1 MAASTMLKRLLNRGK
16 SSQEV
21 AEAPAEVD
29 ALASDDAVVTR
40 TATPTTVIKPK
51 RGAKSMRDS
60 DIKDEMGRSAEQIA
74 AEAAQEFD
82 IDAVVRKA
90 AAMPDAVV
98 EKHIV
103 KSPSVDAPKPTRLT
117 QQQHS
122 QAPAS
127 PAPAPA
133 SAPAPVAAPS
143 KPRVSVEAGHI
154 QLPSP
159 SVEAIAQTRKARAA
173 YWDAIGTSDIDFL
186 GYPVSPQV
194 LGMPA
199 WPTQTQRFRVV
210 RTENSLIIASEG
222 LSDPFGA
229 FDARA
234 QGHGHGNGFGVEVF
248 LEICG
253 AQEMSAD
260 DIRKTW
266 AFKAVEHVAR
276 IFAFGEDLSALVQN
290 NDVLSVDLPSNCVP
304 AGWIV
309 PGVAEPAG
317 ALLNI
322 GLPNGRSTFDGM
334 PLGTVRAVPLT
345 PIYPE
350 ELESCLI
357 EGASERRA
365 LANDLLTTG
374 IGHRMRTSRTSL
386 R

>member
-1 MAASTMLKRLLNRGK
+1 MAASTMLKRLLGRGK
-16 SSQEV
+16 TSEQ
-21 AEAPAEVD
+21 AAAAPASVD
-29 ALASDDAVVTR
+29 VSELDTAVE
-40 TATPTTVIKPK
+40 AKTPAAAPKLTPK
-51 RGAKSMRDS
+51 RGTKSMRDS
-60 DIKDEMGRSAEQIA
+60 DIKDELGRSAEQIA

-90 AAMPDAVV
+90 AAMPDAAF
-98 EKHIV
+98 EKTPTKTTV
-103 KSPSVDAPKPTRLT
+103 ADTAAPNEPA
-117 QQQHS
+117 QQPQIAART
-122 QAPAS
+122 APAT
-127 PAPAPA
+127 PAPAT
-133 SAPAPVAAPS
+133 PVAAP
-143 KPRVSVEAGHI
+143 KARVPVEGGHI

-173 YWDAIGTSDIDFL
+173 YWDAIGVSDVDFL

-199 WPTQTQRFRVV
+199 WPTQTQRFRVI
-210 RTENSLIIASEG
+210 RTQNSLIIASEG
-222 LSDPFGA
+222 LSDPFGT
-229 FDARA
+229 FDTRG
-234 QGHGHGNGFGVEVF
+234 QGNGFGVEVF

-253 AQEMSAD
+253 GQELSAE

-276 IFAFGEDLSALVQN
+276 IFAFGQDLAAMVHD

-322 GLPNGRSTFDGM
+322 GQPSDRVDIAGM
-334 PLGTVRAVPLT
+334 PLGPVRAVPLT

-374 IGHRMRTSRTSL
+374 IGHRMKTSRTSL

>member
-1 MAASTMLKRLLNRGK
+1 MAASTMLKRFLKRGK
-16 SSQEV
+16 TSQEG
-21 AEAPAEVD
+21 AEAPAGV
-29 ALASDDAVVTR
+29 ASGAA
-40 TATPTTVIKPK
+40 TAGAATSTTPPAPVLKPK
-51 RGAKSMRDS
+51 RGSKSMRDS
-60 DIKDEMGRSAEQIA
+60 DIKDELGRSAEQIA
-74 AEAAQEFD
+74 AEAAKEFD

-90 AAMPDAVV
+90 AAMPDVVFDKPVAKAV
-98 EKHIV
+98 IA
-103 KSPSVDAPKPTRLT
+103 D
-117 QQQHS
+117 
-122 QAPAS
+122 
-127 PAPAPA
+127 APAPHKA
-133 SAPAPVAAPS
+133 STQHNASPPSAPTTAPVAAP
-143 KPRVSVEAGHI
+143 KPRVTVARGHI
-154 QLPSP
+154 QLANP
-159 SVEAIAQTRKARAA
+159 SVDAIAQTRKARSA
-173 YWDAIGTSDIDFL
+173 YWDAIGVSDADFL

-210 RTENSLIIASEG
+210 RTSNSLIIASEG

-229 FDARA
+229 FDTR
-234 QGHGHGNGFGVEVF
+234 GRGNGFGVEVF

-253 AQEMSAD
+253 GQEVSAE

-276 IFAFGEDLSALVQN
+276 IFAFAENLGALVQD

-304 AGWIV
+304 TGWIV

-322 GLPNGRSTFDGM
+322 GQPSGRSNFANM
-334 PLGTVRAVPLT
+334 PLGPVRAVPLT

-374 IGHRMRTSRTSL
+374 IGHRMKTSRTSL

>member
-1 MAASTMLKRLLNRGK
+1 MAASTMLKRLLGRGK
-16 SSQEV
+16 TSEQ
-21 AEAPAEVD
+21 AAGAPASIDV
-29 ALASDDAVVTR
+29 SDPKAAVE
-40 TATPTTVIKPK
+40 AKTPVAAPKLKPK
-51 RGAKSMRDS
+51 RGTKSMRDS
-60 DIKDEMGRSAEQIA
+60 DIKDELGRSAEQIA

-90 AAMPDAVV
+90 AAMPDAVF
-98 EKHIV
+98 EKT
-103 KSPSVDAPKPTRLT
+103 PTKT
-117 QQQHS
+117 TV
-122 QAPAS
+122 AD
-127 PAPAPA
+127 A
-133 SAPAPVAAPS
+133 SAPSATPAQQSQIAARTAPATPVAAP
-143 KPRVSVEAGHI
+143 KARVTVEGGHI

-173 YWDAIGTSDIDFL
+173 YWDAIGVSDVDFL

-199 WPTQTQRFRVV
+199 WPTQTQRFRVI
-210 RTENSLIIASEG
+210 RTQNSLIIASEG
-222 LSDPFGA
+222 LSDPFGT
-229 FDARA
+229 FDTRG
-234 QGHGHGNGFGVEVF
+234 QGNGFGVEVF

-253 AQEMSAD
+253 GQELAAE

-276 IFAFGEDLSALVQN
+276 IFAFGQDLAAMVHD

-322 GLPNGRSTFDGM
+322 GQPSGRVNIAGM
-334 PLGTVRAVPLT
+334 PLGPVRAVPLT

-365 LANDLLTTG
+365 LANDLLTAG
-374 IGHRMRTSRTSL
+374 IGHRMKTSRTSL

>member
-1 MAASTMLKRLLNRGK
+1 MAASTMLKRLLGRGK
-16 SSQEV
+16 TSQEV
-21 AEAPAEVD
+21 AEAPAVVDVPEQEVVE
-29 ALASDDAVVTR
+29 AVK
-40 TATPTTVIKPK
+40 TAPPAPVLKPK
-51 RGAKSMRDS
+51 RGTKSMRDS
-60 DIKDEMGRSAEQIA
+60 DIKDELGRSAEQIA

-98 EKHIV
+98 EKPLAQAVAASAPEAPAPQAPAQAQPQVAAQIAPATAAP
-103 KSPSVDAPKPTRLT
+103 KAAPKP
-117 QQQHS
+117 
-122 QAPAS
+122 
-127 PAPAPA
+127 
-133 SAPAPVAAPS
+133 
-143 KPRVSVEAGHI
+143 RVTVEKGHI
-154 QLPSP
+154 QLSSP
-159 SVEAIAQTRKARAA
+159 SVEAIAQTRRARAA
-173 YWDAIGTSDIDFL
+173 YWDAVGVSDVDFL

-210 RTENSLIIASEG
+210 RTANSLIIASEG

-229 FDARA
+229 FDMRG
-234 QGHGHGNGFGVEVF
+234 QGNGFGVEVF

-253 AQEMSAD
+253 GQELSAE

-276 IFAFGEDLSALVQN
+276 IFAFGQDLAAMVHD

-322 GLPNGRSTFDGM
+322 GQPSGRTHIADM
-334 PLGTVRAVPLT
+334 PLGPVRAVPLT

-374 IGHRMRTSRTSL
+374 IGHRMKTSRTSL

>member
-1 MAASTMLKRLLNRGK
+1 MAANTMLKRLLGRGK
-16 SSQEV
+16 TTEEAATTPASVNVSAPERAV
-21 AEAPAEVD
+21 EAKAPA
-29 ALASDDAVVTR
+29 AAPKLT
-40 TATPTTVIKPK
+40 PK
-51 RGAKSMRDS
+51 RGTKSMRDS
-60 DIKDEMGRSAEQIA
+60 DIKDELGRSAEQIA

-90 AAMPDAVV
+90 AAMPDVVV
-98 EKHIV
+98 EKPV
-103 KSPSVDAPKPTRLT
+103 AKSVVADGPAPSAPESEPEP
-117 QQQHS
+117 
-122 QAPAS
+122 APQPQVAARIAPVIPAAS
-127 PAPAPA
+127 P
-133 SAPAPVAAPS
+133 
-143 KPRVSVEAGHI
+143 KGRVTVEGGHI

-159 SVEAIAQTRKARAA
+159 SVEAIAQTRRARTA
-173 YWDAIGTSDIDFL
+173 YWDAVGTSDVDFL

-199 WPTQTQRFRVV
+199 WPTQTQRFRVI

-222 LSDPFGA
+222 LSDPFGT
-229 FDARA
+229 FDARG
-234 QGHGHGNGFGVEVF
+234 QGNGFGVEVF

-253 AQEMSAD
+253 GQGLSAED
-260 DIRKTW
+260 LRKSW
-266 AFKAVEHVAR
+266 AFKAVEHAAR
-276 IFAFGEDLSALVQN
+276 IFAYGQDLAAMVHD

-322 GLPNGRSTFDGM
+322 GQPSGRVNIAGM
-334 PLGTVRAVPLT
+334 PLGPVRAVPLT
-345 PIYPE
+345 PIFPE

-374 IGHRMRTSRTSL
+374 IGHRMKTSRTSL

>member
-1 MAASTMLKRLLNRGK
+1 MLKRLLGRGK
-16 SSQEV
+16 TSEQAALAPASPDVSEPDVAEV
-21 AEAPAEVD
+21 AKTPAAAPV
-29 ALASDDAVVTR
+29 LT
-40 TATPTTVIKPK
+40 PK
-51 RGAKSMRDS
+51 RGTKSMRDS
-60 DIKDEMGRSAEQIA
+60 DIKDELGRSAEQIA

-90 AAMPDAVV
+90 AAMPDVV
-98 EKHIV
+98 LEKTVAKAIV
-103 KSPSVDAPKPTRLT
+103 ADI
-117 QQQHS
+117 
-122 QAPAS
+122 
-127 PAPAPA
+127 PAPNETAQQPHPTVQTPPLTATPA
-133 SAPAPVAAPS
+133 ATPKA
-143 KPRVSVEAGHI
+143 RVTVEGGHI

-159 SVEAIAQTRKARAA
+159 SVEAIVQTRNARAA
-173 YWDAIGTSDIDFL
+173 YWDAVGVSDVDFL

-199 WPTQTQRFRVV
+199 WPTQTQRFRVI
-210 RTENSLIIASEG
+210 RTANSLIIASEG
-222 LSDPFGA
+222 LSDPFGT
-229 FDARA
+229 FDTRG
-234 QGHGHGNGFGVEVF
+234 QGNGFGVEVF

-253 AQEMSAD
+253 GQELSAE

-276 IFAFGEDLSALVQN
+276 IFAFGQDLGAMVHD

-322 GLPNGRSTFDGM
+322 GQPSGRVNIAGM
-334 PLGTVRAVPLT
+334 PLGPVRAVPLT

-374 IGHRMRTSRTSL
+374 IGHRMKTSRTSL

>member
-1 MAASTMLKRLLNRGK
+1 MAASTMLKRLLGRGK
-16 SSQEV
+16 TSEQ
-21 AEAPAEVD
+21 AAGAPASIDV
-29 ALASDDAVVTR
+29 SDPKAAVE
-40 TATPTTVIKPK
+40 AKTPVAAPKLKPK
-51 RGAKSMRDS
+51 RGTKSMRDS
-60 DIKDEMGRSAEQIA
+60 DIKDELGRSAEQIA

-90 AAMPDAVV
+90 AAMPDAVF
-98 EKHIV
+98 EKTPAKTTV
-103 KSPSVDAPKPTRLT
+103 ADAAAPNEPA
-117 QQQHS
+117 QQPQIAARI
-122 QAPAS
+122 APAT
-127 PAPAPA
+127 
-133 SAPAPVAAPS
+133 PVAAP
-143 KPRVSVEAGHI
+143 KARVTVEGGHI

-173 YWDAIGTSDIDFL
+173 YWDAIGVSDVDFL

-199 WPTQTQRFRVV
+199 WPTQTQRFRVI
-210 RTENSLIIASEG
+210 RTQNSLIIASEG
-222 LSDPFGA
+222 LSDPFGT
-229 FDARA
+229 FDTRG
-234 QGHGHGNGFGVEVF
+234 QGNGFGVEVF

-253 AQEMSAD
+253 GQELAAE

-276 IFAFGEDLSALVQN
+276 IFAFGQDLAAMVHD

-322 GLPNGRSTFDGM
+322 GQPSGRVNIAGM
-334 PLGTVRAVPLT
+334 PLGPVRAVPLT

-365 LANDLLTTG
+365 LANDLLTAG
-374 IGHRMRTSRTSL
+374 IGHRMKTSRTSL